1 MKQIHGQEKKQ
12 FENLFR
18 QEQIDRLEDRFKVLE
33 TFLQTEAHLTDKEL
47 FSMLKENGYS
57 FSPDFVRET
66 LKLMCRFGFARA
78 NRFDNGVTRY
88 EHLHPGEHHDHIV
101 CIKCGKIIEFENN
114 QLEKL
119 QQQIAADYDFYML
132 RHKME
137 IYGICS
143 ECFKD
148 RIQVMS
154 LVTAKQ
160 GERLIIKDVT
170 GGSGARVHLMSMG
183 LRIGDEIEILCS
195 QNKGQVVIARDFSRI
210 ALGRGIAQKILVQP
224 VNGSEKLEVRN
235 EK

>member
-18 QEQIDRLEDRFKVLE
+18 QEQIDCLEDRFKVLE

-47 FSMLKENGYS
+47 LYMLRENGYR

-88 EHLHPGEHHDHIV
+88 EHLHLGEHHDHIV

-119 QQQIAADYDFYML
+119 QQQIAADHDFYML

-143 ECFKD
+143 ECLKD
-148 RIQVMS
+148 RVQVMS
-154 LVTAKQ
+154 LVSAKQ

-195 QNKGQVVIARDFSRI
+195 QNKGQVVIARDFSRL

-224 VNGSEKLEVRN
+224 VNGSEK
-235 EK
+235 

>member
-1 MKQIHGQEKKQ
+1 MKQIHRQEKKQ

-33 TFLQTEAHLTDKEL
+33 AFLQTEAHVTDKEL
-47 FSMLKENGYS
+47 LNILEENGYC
-57 FSPDFVRET
+57 FSPDFVRES

-78 NRFDNGVTRY
+78 NKFDKGMTRY
-88 EHLHPGEHHDHIV
+88 EHFHLGEHHDHIV

-114 QLEKL
+114 SLEKL
-119 QQQIAADYDFYML
+119 QEQVAADHDFYML
-132 RHKME
+132 WHKME

-143 ECFKD
+143 ECFKN
-148 RIQVMS
+148 RVHIMS

-170 GGSGARVHLMSMG
+170 GGSGARGHLLSMG
-183 LRIGDEIEILCS
+183 LRIGDEVEIISNL
-195 QNKGQVVIARDFSRI
+195 NKGQVVIARDLNRL
-210 ALGRGIAQKILVQP
+210 ALGRGIAQKILVEP
-224 VNGSEKLEVRN
+224 VREVRN